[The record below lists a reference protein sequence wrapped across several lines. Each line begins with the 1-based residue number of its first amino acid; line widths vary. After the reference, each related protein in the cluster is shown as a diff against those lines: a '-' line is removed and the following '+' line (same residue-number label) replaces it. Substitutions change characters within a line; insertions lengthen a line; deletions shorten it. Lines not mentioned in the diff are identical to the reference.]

1 MGWANVITIGRGLL
15 TIGVWVLTAYAEGA
29 SAACWGWVFA
39 LFVLTAVTDM
49 LDGAVARR
57 LGQVSVFGRIA
68 DPLVDKL
75 LVLGTLTVLV
85 AMPEAREVL
94 PVWVVVLVLAREL
107 VVTAL
112 RAAVESGGA
121 SFQAAFWGKLK
132 MLSQCVAVGGVL
144 LYQGGVGWVRAA
156 PAWLGGV
163 SVAHAA
169 VLLAAVLT
177 ALSLVDYLRRAR
189 RLLGR
194 A

>member
-1 MGWANVITIGRGLL
+1 MGWANVITVGRGVL

-29 SAACWGWVFA
+29 SSACWGWVFA

-57 LGQVSVFGRIA
+57 LGEVSVFGRIA

-85 AMPEAREVL
+85 AMPDARAVL

-112 RAAVESGGA
+112 RAAVESSGA

-144 LYQGGVGWVRAA
+144 LYQAGLGWVRAA
-156 PAWLGGV
+156 QPWLGGV
-163 SVAHAA
+163 SLAHAA

-177 ALSLVDYLRRAR
+177 ALSLVDYLQRAR

>member
-1 MGWANVITIGRGLL
+1 MGWANVITVGRGLL
-15 TIGVWVLTAYAEGA
+15 TIGVWVLTAHAEGGP
-29 SAACWGWVFA
+29 AACWGWAFG
-39 LFVLTAVTDM
+39 LFVLTAVTDL

-68 DPLVDKL
+68 DPLVDKM
-75 LVLGTLTVLV
+75 LVLGTMTVLV
-85 AMPEAREVL
+85 AIPEARAVL
-94 PVWVVVLVLAREL
+94 PVWVVMLVLAREL
-107 VVTAL
+107 LVTAL
-112 RAAVESGGA
+112 RAAVESDGA

-144 LYQGGVGWVRAA
+144 LHQAGVGWVRAEH
-156 PAWLGGV
+156 PWLGGV

-177 ALSLVDYLRRAR
+177 ALSLMDYVQRAR